1 MLSDFHYQIWLKE
14 FQLSG
19 IDYDIASE
27 EYRHWAEGL
36 DGERDNEFTQTD
48 YSVSAAA
55 QNAISEL
62 KLNDSMP

>member
-36 DGERDNEFTQTD
+36 DGELDNEFKNSD
-48 YSVSAAA
+48 YSVSAAS
-55 QNAISEL
+55 QYEIFEI